1 MQFLQTCK
9 VHGSLYV
16 YLSYGSLRKDWLSCP
31 FRGDVR
37 ISAICGC
44 GISKFPTGKTWESTN
59 ATSQKPESRG
69 FPQLGGG
76 CDRCGDTAVFPR
88 LLSGGEASPSLSRI
102 TIDLNFERKLV
113 GLKRKQSPFFTVAT
127 LEMFEKTPQLGGLTN
142 PFAKY
147 APVKLDHF
155 FSRDRGD
162 HHSTTIFSSI
172 FGSKIPTCGLQ
183 HNFTHLHRLQK
194 SAPRIHQSKLS
205 WKRGSMLHKI

>member
-1 MQFLQTCK
+1 M
-9 VHGSLYV
+9 SL
-16 YLSYGSLRKDWLSCP
+16 SGGRPHLRHLRLWHLK
-31 FRGDVR
+31 
-37 ISAICGC
+37 ISDRQNM
-44 GISKFPTGKTWESTN
+44 GIH
-59 ATSQKPESRG
+59 QCHKPEARKPG
-69 FPQLGGG
+69 LPPIGGG

-205 WKRGSMLHKI
+205 

>member
-155 FSRDRGD
+155 FFQGSGWPPLN
-162 HHSTTIFSSI
+162 HHLFQHFWVENSHLWIAAQLHPFASPPKKRSKDPSI
-172 FGSKIPTCGLQ
+172 KAVV
-183 HNFTHLHRLQK
+183 K
-194 SAPRIHQSKLS
+194 KRIHAS
-205 WKRGSMLHKI
+205 